1 MIPQIS
7 AKWRPVP
14 ILFSSFIIVKNSM
27 VRYIRK
33 NLQYKLETSETFLV
47 HGGEMHEARGL
58 DLTSVWSWSS
68 VGNQVDTEF
77 TLWCFDR
84 GESCAWWYLV
94 TLSPE
99 FEVMNNGLHVVFHWS
114 TKDIFCQLGF
124 RFDFQLP
131 SWWSELS
138 VVDLDITLR
147 HLIETLKNDANGLAH
162 LLHSANVAIV
172 AITAGSDWNI
182 KLDQII
188 GIVGWSF
195 SQIPLQQGLKSVE
208 KRIWDLPWYRNHE
221 A

>member
-14 ILFSSFIIVKNSM
+14 ILFLSFITVKNSM

-33 NLQYKLETSETFLV
+33 NLPYKLETSETFLV

-68 VGNQVDTEF
+68 VRNQVDTEF

-84 GESCAWWYLV
+84 GESSAWWYLV

-99 FEVMNNGLHVVFHWS
+99 FEVMDNGLHVIFHWS
-114 TKDIFCQLGF
+114 TRISF
-124 RFDFQLP
+124 RFGVRRDFKLP

-138 VVDLDITLR
+138 VVDLDITLG

-162 LLHSANVAIV
+162 LLHSANVTIV

-188 GIVGWSF
+188 GIVGRSF
-195 SQIPLQQGLKSVE
+195 SQIPL
-208 KRIWDLPWYRNHE
+208 
-221 A
+221 